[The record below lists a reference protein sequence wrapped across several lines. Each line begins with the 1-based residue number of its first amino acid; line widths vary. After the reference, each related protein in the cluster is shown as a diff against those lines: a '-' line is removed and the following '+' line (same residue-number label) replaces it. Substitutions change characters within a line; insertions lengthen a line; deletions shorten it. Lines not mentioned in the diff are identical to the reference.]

1 MPPQEILKHSS
12 GSVSVGFLHP
22 GAHKVLFVP
31 SKSLIP
37 LSCVSSGGSMVGLR
51 AASPRGLMPYPGLL
65 HPEPLPLQQATAD
78 PYIHRRYSEFWLSLC
93 GLGVCFVPFPIWKSS
108 SNQVLH
114 ECTVPGEPYI
124 HLLGPEPCIHLLCSG
139 PSFSWVCC
147 ESTVSDVPYVSSGEL
162 ISDCDLRGGCQ
173 PSRISERHG

>member
-1 MPPQEILKHSS
+1 MGSLLLSPVSWCAQGFICALQ
-12 GSVSVGFLHP
+12 GSVSPALCKFWWFYNGVNGDLLQEGLCHTQVYCTQSP
-22 GAHKVLFVP
+22 CP
-31 SKSLIP
+31 CSRP
-37 LSCVSSGGSMVGLR
+37 LLTHTSTGDT
-51 AASPRGLMPYPGLL
+51 
-65 HPEPLPLQQATAD
+65 QT
-78 PYIHRRYSEFWLSLC
+78 EFWLSLC

-162 ISDCDLRGGCQ
+162 TSGCNPPGGYQ
-173 PSRISERHG
+173 PSTISGIHG